1 MVSLVL
7 KCLTLGLG
15 AGLTLFY
22 RKLLRSWGLFAQTL
36 RAFLG
41 LPRRGCYGV
50 GGVIVTNLTSATGV
64 ASATS
69 GLVATSTSSA
79 VMSVG

>member
-1 MVSLVL
+1 MVTLVL

-22 RKLLRSWGLFAQTL
+22 RKLLRSSGLFAQTL

-41 LPRRGCYGV
+41 LPRRGCYGA
-50 GGVIVTNLTSATGV
+50 GGVIVTNL
-64 ASATS
+64 ASAIAPASGAS